1 MADANATKTPL
12 SYSQLK
18 EFLKEDEELDALAH
32 REYQADIGK
41 FGWLVATTHP
51 VLCTVTSVLA
61 SYNAAPTVGAAKAVK
76 HVYRYLVHAK
86 DLCLV
91 NDPDVSGGFEI
102 WSDSDFAGMYGVN
115 GDIRSRSGS
124 ALTYNGMIF
133 AWRSAFQS
141 CKMTSYTSGDEF
153 SIDSEIAQAT
163 AGSEVY
169 AMAETMKL
177 ARHFGFV
184 AEEKDIKFTYPI
196 EIKVDASAAK
206 GFAESVGKVSKMKHI
221 DVRMGWVKELRNRD
235 LVTFT
240 RVPGT
245 ENLADFFT
253 KLLLG
258 IQFTKWEGAM
268 MQKLPLAK
276 GA

>member
-1 MADANATKTPL
+1 M
-12 SYSQLK
+12 
-18 EFLKEDEELDALAH
+18 AH

-51 VLCTVTSVLA
+51 VLCTVTSILA

-102 WSDSDFAGMYGVN
+102 WSDSDFAGMYSVN

-124 ALTYNGMIF
+124 ALTFNGMIF

-141 CKMTSYTSGDEF
+141 CRMTSYTSGDEF

-184 AEEKDIKFTYPI
+184 AEEKGIKFTYPI

-221 DVRMGWVKELRNRD
+221 DVRMAWVKELRNRN
-235 LVTFT
+235 LVTFE

-258 IQFTKWEGAM
+258 VQFTKWEAAM